1 MLARPLDRFL
11 EDGHES
17 IGITKGRRLDQHG
30 MDDREDGGVG
40 ANAQRQRQ
48 HHRCRE
54 PRRAAQRA
62 QCVLDVAADIVEPGK
77 RARIALAVLHLL
89 YAAER
94 TSGRDARIGRAHAAA
109 PIVVFQQRQV
119 CRGLARQIGLG
130 PVRPE
135 DID

>member
-1 MLARPLDRFL
+1 MAVLAPMPSASV
-11 EDGHES
+11 S
-17 IGITKGRRLDQHG
+17 ITAAANPGARRSA
-30 MDDREDGGVG
+30 RS
-40 ANAQRQRQ
+40 A
-48 HHRCRE
+48 
-54 PRRAAQRA
+54 
-62 QCVLDVAADIVEPGK
+62 VLDVAADIVEPGK